1 MKKRLML
8 MLAAALCGLAVG
20 AAAQT
25 LPGVEVFSPGLVR
38 AEEKAGGGE
47 RIAMQAEMTAADIAY
62 ARDLSVLGSMLSGM
76 TFDYAGWG
84 SLLQGGD
91 RLALV
96 KNGETLL
103 ALGIDR
109 GEGGAMVTVNGE
121 PFAVDLT
128 GARDALSAADALA
141 GTPLLERVP
150 LASVCAW
157 IEGLGEG
164 DALPGGFRVSRAFD
178 VRRTMSDDGTRLTR
192 IDISGSI
199 ARAGEAPWEIA
210 GYLRQPAGRSPK
222 DTFELT
228 AAQDADNSLELSYSS
243 LRRSEV
249 TRRDRQGT
257 ASVDTSLKAAG
268 RLGGK
273 KVSSRLSVYL
283 RNEWTADGDS
293 LSERITVSAT
303 LGHTDNRPSLRMLR
317 LNDVSAKLRCVLRL
331 TTLES
336 GQETIDISNGASLS
350 VVLDGNTFL
359 DCTAD
364 MALCIGGAGEGAAAT
379 PAQALQ
385 EPAPR
390 QALEPALRQ
399 AVLSLAR
406 GLYGSLS
413 PSAMD
418 KTESGL

>member
-109 GEGGAMVTVNGE
+109 GEGGATVTVNGE

-141 GTPLLERVP
+141 GTSLLERVP

-199 ARAGEAPWEIA
+199 AREGEEPWVIA

-228 AAQDADNSLELSYSS
+228 AVQSEDNTLELSYSS
-243 LRRSEV
+243 LRQSEI
-249 TRRDRQGT
+249 TRKDKAGT
-257 ASVDTSLKAAG
+257 ASVDTTLKAAG
-268 RLGGK
+268 KLDGS
-273 KVSSRLSVYL
+273 KVTSRLTVYL
-283 RNEWTADGDS
+283 RNAWTADGES
-293 LSERITVSAT
+293 LNEKITVSAT
-303 LGHTDNRPSLRMLR
+303 LGHTDGRPGLRMQR
-317 LNDVSAKLRCVLRL
+317 LNDISAKLHFVLGL
-331 TTLES
+331 TT
-336 GQETIDISNGASLS
+336 QEAGDAVIGVSDDATLS
-350 VVLDGNTFL
+350 IVLDGNTFL
-359 DCTAD
+359 DCAAD
-364 MALCIGGAGEGAAAT
+364 MTLSVGGQ
-379 PAQALQ
+379 PAQESP
-385 EPAPR
+385 EPAGTIAP
-390 QALEPALRQ
+390 QEALEA
-399 AVLSLAR
+399 AVQDAVVALAR
-406 GLYGSLS
+406 GLYPTLS
-413 PSAMD
+413 ASA
-418 KTESGL
+418 KNKAESGL